1 MPRISS
7 DAVIALGLLA
17 LCGVFFA
24 ELQATRSSGAF
35 VTTTTFPKVL
45 VGILA
50 GLSALLLLGAL
61 RRTATAEAPS
71 DPVDRS
77 GTLRVFGLVG
87 WIAVYVA
94 ALPWAG
100 YFIATAAFMVG
111 ASLMFGNRRWGV
123 IASWA
128 VLLPALLLFFFEK
141 VMIVLLPASRLL
153 G

>member
-1 MPRISS
+1 ML
-7 DAVIALGLLA
+7 IALGLLA

-24 ELQATRSSGAF
+24 ELQNSRASGAF

-45 VGILA
+45 VGLLA
-50 GLSALLLLGAL
+50 GLSALLLLGAI
-61 RRTATAEAPS
+61 RRPAAVPGFHGGPGTA
-71 DPVDRS
+71 
-77 GTLRVFGLVG
+77 GLLRVAGMVG

-100 YFIATAAFMVG
+100 YFAATAVFIVG
-111 ASLMFGNRRWGV
+111 ASLLFGNRRWGV

-128 VLLPALLLFFFEK
+128 VLLPAVLIVFFEK